1 MNHDL
6 QQAHQSTLDAW
17 NSNATH
23 WDNQMGDAG
32 NIFVNQLIWPSAQRL
47 LALQA
52 GERVLD
58 AGCGNGLYSRRL
70 AALGAEVVGFDFA
83 ESMIERARQYSNP
96 TGKTIEYHVLDGTDE
111 AALLTLGEARFDA
124 ALSTMVLMDM
134 AVIDPLFRALAKLL
148 RPGGR
153 FVFSVCHPCFNQINA
168 LPMAEMED
176 HNGKFVTRYAM
187 KVRGYLTSSVGLG
200 TAIADQPKPQHYFDR
215 PLQELLGAGF
225 AAGFVVDA
233 LEERAL
239 PSDSPIERNPLA
251 WNGNFS
257 EIPPVMVVRMR
268 RMA

>member
-17 NSNATH
+17 NSNATY

-32 NIFVNQLIWPSAQRL
+32 NLFVNQLIWPAAQRL

-58 AGCGNGLYSRRL
+58 AGCGNGLYTRRL

-83 ESMIERARQYSNP
+83 EAMIERARQYPQSEW
-96 TGKTIEYHVLDGTDE
+96 KMIEYHVLDGTDE
-111 AALLTLGEARFDA
+111 AALLALGEARFDA

-168 LPMAEMED
+168 LHMAELED
-176 HNGKFVTRYAM
+176 RNGEFVTRYAI
-187 KVRGYLTSSVGLG
+187 KVRGYLTPALGLG
-200 TAIADQPKPQHYFDR
+200 TAIAGQPKPQHYFDR
-215 PLQELLGAGF
+215 PLQVLLGAGF
-225 AAGFVVDA
+225 ATGFVVDA
-233 LEERAL
+233 LEEPAL
-239 PSDSPIERNPLA
+239 PPDSPPGRNPLG

-257 EIPPVMVVRMR
+257 EIPPVLVVRMR
-268 RMA
+268 RMG